1 MAIIISL
8 YTLALAMGVL
18 QERWG
23 SDNGEA
29 DLGSNRDTN
38 LDDQL

>member
-8 YTLALAMGVL
+8 YTLALAMGIF
-18 QERWG
+18 QEQCG

-29 DLGSNRDTN
+29 NLGSNRGLN
-38 LDDQL
+38 LEDEF